1 MKFISG
7 TVKNTSKSSAE
18 SQFLHT
24 DDWETLRYGFSFD
37 LEKAILVSM
46 AMACSSGPT
55 GDYECPEEA
64 IECPE
69 NCYYGIQCADSYFQG
84 GIVCY
89 CFEPDR

>member
-1 MKFISG
+1 
-7 TVKNTSKSSAE
+7 
-18 SQFLHT
+18 
-24 DDWETLRYGFSFD
+24 
-37 LEKAILVSM
+37 M